1 MGSMEAIISSR
12 IMRNSHAYVVHEIG
26 LSIINGDYPIAA
38 VLPGDVELMDKYS
51 VSRTVIRE
59 AMKTLGAKGLIV
71 ARSKVGTK
79 VCEFE
84 NWNLLDYDVL
94 AWHFEAGVDEPFLRS
109 LSEVRLSFEPYATQL
124 AAKNASAEDITQLYQ
139 LCAQMVEDQVTRE
152 QRVAIDVKFHLYV
165 LKTSKNPIMHSVGS
179 MLEAAITGILT
190 IGSLKDNDD
199 KVLRNAKAHLAVVAA
214 IEERDTTRAQSAM
227 THIIELDLE
236 RIMGDEK
243 SS

>member
-38 VLPGDVELMDKYS
+38 VLPGDVELMEKYS

-79 VCEFE
+79 VCEFD

-94 AWHFEAGVDEPFLRS
+94 AWHFEAGVDEQFLQS
-109 LSEVRLSFEPYATQL
+109 LSEVRLSFEPYATHL
-124 AAKNASAEDITQLYQ
+124 AAKNANAADITQLYQ
-139 LCAQMVEDQVTRE
+139 LCGEMIEDQVTRE
-152 QRVAIDVKFHLYV
+152 QRVAIDVKFHLCV
-165 LKTSKNPIMHSVGS
+165 LKASKNPIMHSVGS
-179 MLEAAITGILT
+179 MLEAALTGILT

-199 KVLRNAKAHLAVVAA
+199 KVIRNAKAHLAVVAA
-214 IEERDTTRAQSAM
+214 IKTRESAQAQSAM
-227 THIIELDLE
+227 THIIALDLE
-236 RIMGDEK
+236 RILGR
-243 SS
+243 